1 MLHKELMFFTV
12 GKESCIANLK
22 LDRKIYFLFSFF
34 VRKNLAYLKD
44 SEISTVLPNIHANI
58 DTLKC

>member
-1 MLHKELMFFTV
+1 MFFTV
-12 GKESCIANLK
+12 GKESCIANFK

-34 VRKNLAYLKD
+34 VRKNVAYLKD
-44 SEISTVLPNIHANI
+44 SEISIVLSNIHANT

>member
-1 MLHKELMFFTV
+1 MFFTV
-12 GKESCIANLK
+12 GRESCIANLK

>member
-1 MLHKELMFFTV
+1 MFFTV

-34 VRKNLAYLKD
+34 VRKNVAYLKD
-44 SEISTVLPNIHANI
+44 SEISVVLSNIHANI